1 MLSTGNLKVY
11 EPKLY
16 ICNIF
21 FTMFNKLRP
30 FVFLVTYAGIAW
42 VPWMETSGATMAIN
56 TRIVSKCGAHT
67 TPSHAPKGYF
77 PNVFFVSSISSKT
90 QTKTSF
96 TVVKLN
102 SFVRFL

>member
-42 VPWMETSGATMAIN
+42 VPWMETSGATMA
-56 TRIVSKCGAHT
+56 H
-67 TPSHAPKGYF
+67 
-77 PNVFFVSSISSKT
+77 
-90 QTKTSF
+90 
-96 TVVKLN
+96 
-102 SFVRFL
+102 